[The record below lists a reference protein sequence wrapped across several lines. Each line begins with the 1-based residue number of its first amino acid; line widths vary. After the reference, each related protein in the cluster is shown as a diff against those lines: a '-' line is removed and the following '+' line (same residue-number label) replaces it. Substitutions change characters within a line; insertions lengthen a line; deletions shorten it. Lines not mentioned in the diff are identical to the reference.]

1 MGQSIYK
8 VLLQFIG
15 QDKTS
20 GAAKG
25 ASKSLDGL
33 ASSLKSAILGYVSL
47 RGAQEALK
55 FVKLGAE
62 VSRASDSFGKLATAA
77 GTSGS
82 AILSAMN
89 TASRGTIDNMTA
101 MQIANRAMIM
111 DVAETPAQFERLTKV
126 AVTLG
131 QAMGKDAASS
141 IDDFVTAAGR
151 QSKLI
156 ADNLGLIVNAE
167 EAYEKYAV
175 TLGKATDELTDAEK
189 KQAFLNEM
197 LLQGE
202 GKMSALGSTTRDAA
216 GDWEALYAQIN
227 NLKNLLAQN
236 AGDAL
241 RVGALAD
248 GLSASAEA
256 ANLLAKASKESGH
269 GIEGNTRAAA
279 AQLSVVHDAII
290 SSRTWQKDEEEL
302 RATLEEGNR
311 TLWDREAAV
320 LDVNT
325 AESRLFFSISDVDVA
340 LVTTRGS
347 MLNYTDALLQS
358 EEAMDQAAG
367 VGGTRMIDFLKE
379 IDAKALEARGAM
391 LDFSASYTDFI
402 RDQKATSADLAKSAE
417 DLEAEHQDKL
427 NEIRKKGQSYAVKI
441 DETAEWEKL
450 EHLEDRL
457 AQALQAQSEYT
468 DKTKLS
474 TRMAKEH
481 SIEDLQGQ
489 LATQTKLL
497 DDYNG
502 GRLIKQGQNITSLLS
517 AEDARYQEELRML
530 EASRIEQEAE
540 QQRSLGQMLLNHWE
554 AWATANNIGA
564 NEMMNMRLKIS
575 QEYGLITDAG
585 YNAAQ
590 KQIDAWNI
598 QYGVADSF
606 FEMVM
611 RRYNAL
617 PSEKVIRIRYEMS
630 TPQVADPDRLGGE
643 VMQHGGI
650 SSGRS
655 TWVGERGPEL
665 VRLPP
670 GSRVN
675 SAAQSRSIT
684 NNYNLSLGT
693 SARSA
698 GIMADFAT
706 MRVMGG

>member
-1 MGQSIYK
+1 MPSSNWD
-8 VLLQFIG
+8 VLLRFIA
-15 QDKTS
+15 QDKT
-20 GAAKG
+20 GPGIGTATKG
-25 ASKSLDGL
+25 LNNLYNKVKNVVA
-33 ASSLKSAILGYVSL
+33 GYLSL

-62 VSRASDSFGKLATAA
+62 VSRAATSLNSLAKAS
-77 GTSGS
+77 GTTGS
-82 AILSAMN
+82 EIIKSMQG
-89 TASRGTIDNMTA
+89 ASQFTIDRMTA
-101 MQIANRAMIM
+101 MQVANRALIM
-111 DVAETPAQFERLTKV
+111 DVAETPEQFERLTKV
-126 AVTLG
+126 ATTLG
-131 QAMGKDAASS
+131 RAMGKDAASS

-156 ADNLGLIVNAE
+156 ADNLGLIINADD
-167 EAYEKYAV
+167 AYKKYAQS
-175 TLGKATDELTDAEK
+175 LGKTSDALTDAEK

-197 LLQGE
+197 LRQGE
-202 GKMSALGSTTRDAA
+202 IKMGALDSTTRDAA
-216 GDWEALYAQIN
+216 GDIEAFSA
-227 NLKNLLAQN
+227 
-236 AGDAL
+236 
-241 RVGALAD
+241 ALAD
-248 GLSASAEA
+248 MKTGSAQAVAEMIRLGGGVDGVMARLRLFPETLRQVGTLSIAWSDGLGEIQRGLWSLDNPLDAVIAGWEEFKNSLKRSTAEGESASEILRYMHTTALPELTNETAFVTSATERYLEQLGWFETASYEA
-256 ANLLAKASKESGH
+256 ATGADAL
-269 GIEGNTRAAA
+269 TRANIKAA
-279 AQLSVVHDAII
+279 KDGFEPLEKAVNDARD
-290 SSRTWQKDEEEL
+290 SL
-302 RATLEEGNR
+302 
-311 TLWDREAAV
+311 
-320 LDVNT
+320 
-325 AESRLFFSISDVDVA
+325 
-340 LVTTRGS
+340 
-347 MLNYTDALLQS
+347 
-358 EEAMDQAAG
+358 
-367 VGGTRMIDFLKE
+367 
-379 IDAKALEARGAM
+379 
-391 LDFSASYTDFI
+391 LDFSASYSDYI
-402 RDQKATSADLAKSAE
+402 RDEKAEAADYAKDAE
-417 DLEAEHQDKL
+417 DIEAEHQDKL
-427 NEIRKKGQSYAVKI
+427 NDIRKKGQSYAVKI